1 VNEETIMNSNELP
14 VVLTADDEDLI
25 ERKLAELPEGPDG
38 IGGVTVFLPRAGQVL
53 VLFTLNGD
61 IASWCLMP
69 ARDRD
74 RALALAAQIAE
85 VHRQDLEVACRDV
98 KSIAEAAIDRAS
110 RATLGDALREAR
122 QRQNDTYPG
131 EWDCGAV

>member
-1 VNEETIMNSNELP
+1 MEAIMNSDELP
-14 VVLTADDEDLI
+14 VVLTADDQQLI

-69 ARDRD
+69 ARDQDRA
-74 RALALAAQIAE
+74 RALAARMTDVYRHELEIAG
-85 VHRQDLEVACRDV
+85 RDV
-98 KSIAEAAIDRAS
+98 KAIADAAIS
-110 RATLGDALREAR
+110 RAAGAARDSEAPREAR
-122 QRQNDTYPG
+122 PRHDDTYPG
-131 EWDCGAV
+131 GWDWGAV